1 MLLRGCWWFIKGCIP
16 GRSGLRSGAFLV
28 VECRGP
34 WSAVGLVLVVST
46 VVRASLLEGERSCG
60 PWVALGHHTFALE
73 VNINAG
79 Q

>member
-46 VVRASLLEGERSCG
+46 VVRASLLEGGAFLR
-60 PWVALGHHTFALE
+60 PLGGSWSPHVCT
-73 VNINAG
+73 
-79 Q
+79 